1 MSTSVNIFRNT
12 ISSSSSGGGKEEQT
26 KSVTITE
33 NGTTTITPDEG
44 KTLASVTVNTAVSSS
59 GGSVGR
65 GVYYDTLRTYPRDWH
80 KVEPFISGTHATF
93 TIPNNMDIVVVV
105 STDGLEPNIYDYSN
119 FLLSLD
125 NVLNLEYGVGF
136 LYEQDGIMYTAEI
149 FVETPIIPQ

>member
-1 MSTSVNIFRNT
+1 MSTHYNIAKHSGVRT
-12 ISSSSSGGGKEEQT
+12 SSGGGKEEQA

-44 KTLASVTVNTAVSSS
+44 KTLSSVTVNTAVSSS
-59 GGSVGR
+59 GGAVGR

-93 TIPNNMDIVVVV
+93 RIQNNADIGVVV
-105 STDGLEPNIYDYSN
+105 STDGLEPNVYDYSN

-136 LYEQDGIMYTAEI
+136 LYEQGGITYTAEI
-149 FVETPIIPQ
+149 FVETPLIPQ